1 MSTFKES
8 LETGSKV
15 EKLVLDRVRENDPF
29 ALLIRGKFPKFD
41 IYCPSSNTRIEGKS
55 DLQSNHTNNFL
66 IEVYM
71 YSKPSALLVTEADVW
86 VFYDGTN
93 LIWVHP
99 TDIKNHILEKGY
111 PQRTLTGKGDT
122 TTKRCYLV
130 PTTEIYQIA
139 TKMESIND
147 I

>member
-8 LETGSKV
+8 LETGSRV

-41 IYCPSSNTRIEGKS
+41 IYCPSSNTRIEVKS

-71 YSKPSALLVTEADVW
+71 YSKPSALLITE
-86 VFYDGTN
+86 
-93 LIWVHP
+93 
-99 TDIKNHILEKGY
+99 
-111 PQRTLTGKGDT
+111 
-122 TTKRCYLV
+122 
-130 PTTEIYQIA
+130 
-139 TKMESIND
+139 
-147 I
+147 